1 MSSSEKPDA
10 VNSEELKLCCARLY
24 ESDIAKLLL
33 GDSFH
38 PGGLKLT
45 ERLGHLLQ
53 LTARSR
59 VLDVAS
65 GNGRSALFLA
75 QRFGCEVV
83 GLDYGKQN
91 VEQANRDAVDRGLA
105 TRVRFQHG
113 DAESLAFRDASFDAV
128 VCECAF
134 CTFPEKARVAREFA
148 RVLCPG
154 GRVGMSDL
162 TRGLSLPKELDG
174 LLAWVACVADA
185 RRIDDYLD
193 FFVSAGLSPE
203 ITEQHDEA
211 LVEMVR
217 RVRRNLFG
225 VEIMAGL
232 KTLDLPALDLSATK
246 QTAKSV
252 LTAIETGQLGYAI
265 ITARKGNQ
273 LCIKLMPWP

>member
-1 MSSSEKPDA
+1 MSSAGKPDA
-10 VNSEELKLCCARLY
+10 INSQELKLCCARLY
-24 ESDIAKLLL
+24 ESDVAKLLL
-33 GDSFH
+33 GESFH

-53 LTARSR
+53 LSAKSR

-75 QRFGCEVV
+75 QRFGSEVV

-91 VEQANRDAVDRGLA
+91 VEHANRDAAARGLA
-105 TRVRFQHG
+105 TRVRFQYG
-113 DAESLAFRDASFDAV
+113 DAEALPFPDASFDAV

-134 CTFPEKARVAREFA
+134 CTFPKKLLVAREFA

-154 GRVGMSDL
+154 GHVGMSDL

-185 RRIDDYLD
+185 RQIDDYLD
-193 FFVSAGLSPE
+193 FLVSAGLSPE
-203 ITEQHDEA
+203 ITERHDEA

-217 RVRRNLFG
+217 QVRRNLLG

-232 KTLDLPALDLSATK
+232 KTLDLPALDLAAAK
-246 QTAKSV
+246 QTAKSAM
-252 LTAIETGQLGYAI
+252 TAIQNGQLGYAMI
-265 ITARKGNQ
+265 AARKN
-273 LCIKLMPWP
+273 